1 MTEINLTGVWPEW
14 KIEKQIGKGTFG
26 AVYQAVR
33 ESDNLTSY
41 AAIKFISIPQD
52 PYELESLRADGLD
65 LQATRAY
72 LKRIVDDFVNEI
84 RLLESFKGIQNIVSI
99 EDYKV
104 VEKADGLGWDIYI
117 RMELLTPFSA
127 YICDKKLTEREVIQL
142 GCDIC
147 TALDI
152 CSRKNI
158 IHRDIKPENIFVNS
172 FGSFKLGDFDTARQ
186 MESLTGGL
194 SQKGTYNYMAPE
206 VVSGEDYDVRVDV
219 YSLGLVL
226 YRLMNGNRL
235 PFISEKQLLSP
246 SERRAAFE
254 RRVRGEAL
262 PAPCEASPA
271 LAQVILKA
279 CAFDPRDRYASA
291 AEMRRALRELEREPV
306 PALAAAPA
314 PEPKQGKK
322 PASQGKKPAPRRGK
336 PAAANKKAKARDSRL
351 AVWILSSLAVL
362 VLVLCGVL
370 AWLSTAHPTQMEI
383 WRVPEKREYIVGD
396 TLDPTGLQMLVYY
409 DDGSCGTVEEG
420 FRCSPKKLKTV
431 GTQEIT
437 VSYRGFQDTFSVEVT
452 SVPYSLRVVTPPDR
466 TFYEVGEELDT
477 KGLSL
482 ELLYNDGTSETVTK
496 DFTCESVVFDE
507 LGTRQIEVSYKGLTA
522 TFLVDVTQITGI
534 RVAEPPKK
542 TDYLVGESLETQ
554 GLTLEV
560 IYENG
565 KSRTVAE
572 GFSCSPTG
580 FGRTTI
586 NKVEVTY
593 QDYTASFPVTV
604 SKAESIS
611 ILTPPDKTEYI
622 VGDQLKLKG
631 LTFEVTYSNGETRTL
646 DWQDPDYYCSYDYL
660 LYPGTRTITLNY
672 RGLKDTFTV
681 SVEDDGSQP
690 VPESKPTPVVDYEN
704 IDVRMGV
711 FYDTATGYG
720 CNQDGRAV
728 FWELQIKIPAR
739 EEWALYNAWEITDCS
754 WASKPELMNWGEGT
768 DFEGAKAGKTYI
780 GHAFDPG
787 IEDTVEDDAASFSV
801 FLPDDPGIAG
811 EQSVTVKA
819 AGEERTIHFTLIY
832 LGDYETGMGW
842 GVKDSWI

>member
-542 TDYLVGESLETQ
+542 TDYLVGESLEPR

-560 IYENG
+560 VYENG
-565 KSRTVAE
+565 KSRTVTE
-572 GFSCSPTG
+572 GFSYL
-580 FGRTTI
+580 RTKFTEPGPQEVTVYYGGAEASYS
-586 NKVEVTY
+586 VEVLPDVDFGNMESY
-593 QDYTASFPVTV
+593 YTCVSYGDDSGKNAYGGDVNWAIIFEFDLPAEIRNNMPLTGSSSWGHVT
-604 SKAESIS
+604 
-611 ILTPPDKTEYI
+611 
-622 VGDQLKLKG
+622 
-631 LTFEVTYSNGETRTL
+631 N
-646 DWQDPDYYCSYDYL
+646 
-660 LYPGTRTITLNY
+660 
-672 RGLKDTFTV
+672 
-681 SVEDDGSQP
+681 
-690 VPESKPTPVVDYEN
+690 
-704 IDVRMGV
+704 
-711 FYDTATGYG
+711 
-720 CNQDGRAV
+720 
-728 FWELQIKIPAR
+728 
-739 EEWALYNAWEITDCS
+739 
-754 WASKPELMNWGEGT
+754 GEGT
-768 DFEGAKAGKTYI
+768 WEESCDYESAKKGVTFLETGYYEAQNSPTDNER
-780 GHAFDPG
+780 F
-787 IEDTVEDDAASFSV
+787 SFILY
-801 FLPDDPGIAG
+801 LPDDPGIEG
-811 EQSVTVKA
+811 PQSVDLHVGNTTMTVNFVLDY
-819 AGEERTIHFTLIY
+819 AG
-832 LGDYETGMGW
+832 GYETGTGW
-842 GVKDSWI
+842 AAHDFTYSLTKPDLEPVEAEVCIYDGNQSDRGVAGVEN